1 MAKSNVLPVVAMAL
15 GLAFLAASLVWSHF
29 VDPKAYWTDD
39 QAERRA
45 ESGVLVKVLPHRLAH
60 AATEAERKR
69 IQSEINK
76 ATSEYG
82 QTDADLQLAR
92 DRLQRPIT
100 LLRWSGTLCL
110 LAGVVAY
117 YVLRGHD
124 E

>member
-1 MAKSNVLPVVAMAL
+1 MAKSNVLPVAAMAL
-15 GLAFLAASLVWSHF
+15 GLVLLAASLVWSHL
-29 VDPKAYWTDD
+29 VDPKVYWTSD

-45 ESGVLVKVLPHRLAH
+45 ESGVRVKSLPHQLEH
-60 AATEAERKR
+60 ATTDAERKR
-69 IQSEINK
+69 IQAEIAK
-76 ATSEYG
+76 AKGEYG

-117 YVLRGHD
+117 YALRGRD
-124 E
+124 D